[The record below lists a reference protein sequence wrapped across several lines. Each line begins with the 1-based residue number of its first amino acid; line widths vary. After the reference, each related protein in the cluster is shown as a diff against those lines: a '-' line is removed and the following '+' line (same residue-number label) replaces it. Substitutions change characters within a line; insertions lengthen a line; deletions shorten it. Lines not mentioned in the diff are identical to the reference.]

1 MQGWMMEGDRME
13 RGRRESRNGGR
24 QGQREEERKK
34 RVSETLPTVTLPTP
48 VDTIKQRKYV
58 QERANEL

>member
-1 MQGWMMEGDRME
+1 MMEGDRME

-34 RVSETLPTVTLPTP
+34 RVSETLPTVTLPTL
-48 VDTIKQRKYV
+48 VDTIKQGKYV